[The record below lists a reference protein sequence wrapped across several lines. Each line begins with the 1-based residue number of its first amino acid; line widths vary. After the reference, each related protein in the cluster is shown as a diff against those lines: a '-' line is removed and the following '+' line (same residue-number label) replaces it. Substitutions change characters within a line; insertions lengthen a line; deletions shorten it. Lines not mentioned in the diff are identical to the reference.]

1 MTGTELDVVL
11 HDLGYRYVGQ
21 PNLYQLTWIEI
32 ARMSDGQH
40 KRQKRHERER
50 AYEQGA
56 RPSDY
61 EKLDR
66 LMEQRASVNGHG

>member
-1 MTGTELDVVL
+1 MTGPELDVVL

-21 PNLYQLTWIEI
+21 PNLYALTWIEI
-32 ARMSDGQH
+32 ARISDGQQARH
-40 KRQKRHERER
+40 QRQERER

-61 EKLDR
+61 DKLNE
-66 LMEQRASVNGHG
+66 LMEQRASAGSYA